1 MSSREERV
9 KVFEDTMKWCQD
21 DDYLSASIDAA
32 KKATKVYYEYTS
44 EKIPSDVSRLWDES
58 PFCTCRI

>member
-21 DDYLSASIDAA
+21 DDYLSASIDI
-32 KKATKVYYEYTS
+32 VNVPDQRYGE
-44 EKIPSDVSRLWDES
+44 
-58 PFCTCRI
+58 TCIIHSMGVLSGFSFVHGIV